1 MVDQVAEQVAEHE
14 EALPQL
20 LGEFAPIDVWQRHM
34 NTVFYGLHGER
45 LRELYQ
51 TFAAADYRLG
61 YALAADY
68 VERATQRQKASPD
81 PSTPGV
87 VRPTLRM
94 HGLSPPVRS
103 ERSDSEVEEQTE
115 AQSRRAD
122 PGTAA
127 APLTIM
133 EWGCGNGNLAACFL
147 DHVKALDRDATLY
160 PRVQY
165 VLVDASETVLAG
177 ARANAEL
184 ARHADRV
191 QFVQATV
198 PELQAYPDG
207 SIDRILCNE
216 LWSELPTKLL
226 LRKAGDVMEEHIR
239 PNLKETRLADFPDWP
254 GLVQAFDQ
262 AHIAGLKPLPA
273 FLEDILWEREYHKIE
288 AKDVPFRRLVTDF
301 LKLFDEELLIPVN
314 VAAAASLK
322 EAHRLLAPDAIGFS
336 SFDAGTADEAVL
348 NDPEKPCYNLVGGQ
362 FSFMV
367 NVPLLEDVAKQVG
380 GTRVTVEPQKE
391 FVGRSLG
398 VNVMSL
404 MDVLASHPNLP
415 QDGPWAIDLLILK
428 TIEAVN
434 AGYTSPYERTIE
446 LPMTPGTPEE
456 TRRELE
462 QLLER
467 RATHGVPDTVA
478 YLTEEEVMSAA
489 GRLEE
494 LGYDRGTLQAAFMA
508 PPQPVDYFHFRMAP
522 RE

>member
-1 MVDQVAEQVAEHE
+1 MVDRVAEPVAENE

-20 LGEFAPIDVWQRHM
+20 LGDFAPIDVWQRHM
-34 NTVFYGLHGER
+34 NTVFYGLRGER

-68 VERATQRQKASPD
+68 VERATQRQKLA
-81 PSTPGV
+81 
-87 VRPTLRM
+87 
-94 HGLSPPVRS
+94 LSGAQRS
-103 ERSDSEVEEQTE
+103 RKANSE
-115 AQSRRAD
+115 
-122 PGTAA
+122 TAA
-127 APLTIM
+127 GPLTIM

-147 DHVKALDRDATLY
+147 DQIKTLDRDATLY
-160 PRVQY
+160 PRLHY
-165 VLVDASETVLAG
+165 VLIDASDTVLAS
-177 ARANAEL
+177 AKANADL
-184 ARHADRV
+184 AKHRDRV
-191 QFVQATV
+191 QFVHATV
-198 PELQAYPDG
+198 NELQSYQDG
-207 SIDRILCNE
+207 SVDRIVCNE

-239 PNLKETRLADFPDWP
+239 PNLKETRLADFPDWA

-262 AHIAGLKPLPA
+262 ADIAALKTLPT
-273 FLEDILWEREYHKIE
+273 FLEDVLWEREYHNVE
-288 AKDVPFRRLVTDF
+288 AKDVPFRRLITDF
-301 LKLFDEELLIPVN
+301 LKLFDEELLMPVN
-314 VAAAASLK
+314 IGAAASLT
-322 EAHRLLAPDAIGFS
+322 EARRLLAPEAIGFS

-367 NVPLLEDVAKQVG
+367 NFALLEDVAKQIG
-380 GTRVTVEPQKE
+380 GGGVTIESQKE

-415 QDGPWAIDLLILK
+415 QGGSWEIDRLILK

-434 AGYTSPYERTIE
+434 AGYAGPYERTID
-446 LPMTPGTPEE
+446 LPIDPATPDER
-456 TRRELE
+456 RRELE

-467 RATHGVPDTVA
+467 QPKHGVADTVA
-478 YLTEEEVMSAA
+478 YLTEEEVMNVADQ
-489 GRLEE
+489 LEE

-508 PPQPVDYFHFRMAP
+508 PPQPVDYFHFRIGP
-522 RE
+522 DK

>member
-1 MVDQVAEQVAEHE
+1 MVDQVAEQVAENE

-20 LGEFAPIDVWQRHM
+20 LGDFAPIDVWQQHM
-34 NTVFYGLHGER
+34 NTVFYGLRGER

-51 TFAAADYRLG
+51 TFAAADYRLA

-68 VERATQRQKASPD
+68 VERATQRQKLA
-81 PSTPGV
+81 
-87 VRPTLRM
+87 
-94 HGLSPPVRS
+94 LSGA
-103 ERSDSEVEEQTE
+103 Q
-115 AQSRRAD
+115 QSRRAG
-122 PGTAA
+122 PGTGA

-160 PRVQY
+160 PRLQY
-165 VLVDASETVLAG
+165 VLIDASETVLAS

-184 ARHADRV
+184 AAHGDRV

-198 PELQAYPDG
+198 QELQSYRDG
-207 SIDRILCNE
+207 SIDRIVCNE

-239 PNLKETRLADFPDWP
+239 PNLKETRLADFPDWQ

-262 AHIAGLKPLPA
+262 TDIAGLKPLPA
-273 FLEDILWEREYHKIE
+273 FLEDILWEREYHKVE

-301 LKLFDEELLIPVN
+301 LKLFDEELLMPVN
-314 VAAAASLK
+314 VGAAASLK
-322 EAHRLLAPDAIGFS
+322 EAHRLLAPDALGFS
-336 SFDAGTADEAVL
+336 SFDAGTVEEAVL

-367 NVPLLEDVAKQVG
+367 NYALLEDVAKQVG
-380 GTRVTVEPQKE
+380 GGLVTVEPQKE

-404 MDVLASHPNLP
+404 MDVLASHPNVP
-415 QDGPWAIDLLILK
+415 QGGPWEIDRLILK

-434 AGYTSPYERTIE
+434 AGYASPYERTIQ
-446 LPMTPGTPEE
+446 LPIDPATPEE

-467 RATHGVPDTVA
+467 QAKHGVADTVA
-478 YLTEEEVMSAA
+478 YLTEEEVMRAA
-489 GRLEE
+489 SRLEE
-494 LGYDRGTLQAAFMA
+494 LGYDRGTFRAAFMV
-508 PPQPVDYFHFRMAP
+508 PPQPVDYFHFRMGP
-522 RE
+522 

>member
-1 MVDQVAEQVAEHE
+1 MAEQVAENE
-14 EALPQL
+14 EAFPQL
-20 LGEFAPIDVWQRHM
+20 LGDFAPIDVWQRHV
-34 NTVFYGLHGER
+34 NTVFYGLRGER

-51 TFAAADYRLG
+51 TFAVADYRLG

-68 VERATQRQKASPD
+68 VERATQRQQLA
-81 PSTPGV
+81 PGGSGQ
-87 VRPTLRM
+87 R
-94 HGLSPPVRS
+94 
-103 ERSDSEVEEQTE
+103 
-115 AQSRRAD
+115 RRAG
-122 PGTAA
+122 PEAGA

-160 PRVQY
+160 PRLQY
-165 VLVDASETVLAG
+165 VLVDASETVLAS
-177 ARANAEL
+177 ARANPDL
-184 ARHADRV
+184 AGHQDRV
-191 QFVQATV
+191 QFVRATV
-198 PELQAYPDG
+198 NDLQSYRDG
-207 SIDRILCNE
+207 SIDRIMCNE

-262 AHIAGLKPLPA
+262 ADIARLKPLPA
-273 FLEDILWEREYHKIE
+273 FLEDLLWEREYHKIE
-288 AKDVPFRRLVTDF
+288 ARDVPFRRLVTDF
-301 LKLFDEELLIPVN
+301 LKLFDEELLVPVN
-314 VAAAASLK
+314 VGAAASLE
-322 EAHRLLAPDAIGFS
+322 EARRLLAPDALGFS

-367 NVPLLEDVAKQVG
+367 NVALLEHVAERVG
-380 GTRVTVEPQKE
+380 GARVTVEPQKE

-404 MDVLASHPNLP
+404 MDVLASHPNP
-415 QDGPWAIDLLILK
+415 PRDAPWELDRLILK

-434 AGYTSPYERTIE
+434 TAYASPYERTIDV
-446 LPMTPGTPEE
+446 PVDPATPEE

-467 RATHGVPDTVA
+467 QTRHGVPDTVA
-478 YLTEEEVMSAA
+478 YLTEEEVMRAA
-489 GRLEE
+489 GPLEE
-494 LGYDRGTLQAAFMA
+494 LGYDRGTLRAAFKA
-508 PPQPVDYFHFRMAP
+508 PPQPVDYFHFRMDP
-522 RE
+522 REG

>member
-1 MVDQVAEQVAEHE
+1 MVDQMAEQVAENE

-20 LGEFAPIDVWQRHM
+20 LGDFAPIDVWQQHM
-34 NTVFYGLHGER
+34 NTVFYGLRGER

-68 VERATQRQKASPD
+68 VERATRRQKA
-81 PSTPGV
+81 G
-87 VRPTLRM
+87 
-94 HGLSPPVRS
+94 
-103 ERSDSEVEEQTE
+103 
-115 AQSRRAD
+115 
-122 PGTAA
+122 PGTGA

-147 DHVKALDRDATLY
+147 DHVKALDQDATLY

-165 VLVDASETVLAG
+165 VLIDASETVLAS

-184 ARHADRV
+184 AGHGDRV
-191 QFVQATV
+191 QFVHATV
-198 PELQAYPDG
+198 QELQSYRDG
-207 SIDRILCNE
+207 SIDRIFCNE

-239 PNLKETRLADFPDWP
+239 PNLKETRLVDFPDWL

-262 AHIAGLKPLPA
+262 TDIAGLKPLPA

-301 LKLFDEELLIPVN
+301 LKLFDEELLMPVN
-314 VAAAASLK
+314 VGAAASLK

-348 NDPEKPCYNLVGGQ
+348 NDPEKPCYNLLGGQ

-367 NVPLLEDVAKQVG
+367 NVALLEDVAKQVG
-380 GTRVTVEPQKE
+380 EGRVTVEPQKE

-398 VNVMSL
+398 VNVMSF
-404 MDVLASHPNLP
+404 MDVLASYPALP
-415 QDGPWAIDLLILK
+415 QGGPWEIDRLILK

-434 AGYTSPYERTIE
+434 TGYTSPYERTIQ
-446 LPMTPGTPEE
+446 LPLDPATPEE

-462 QLLER
+462 QLLAR
-467 RATHGVPDTVA
+467 QAKHGVADTVA
-478 YLTEEEVMSAA
+478 YLTEEEVMRAA

-508 PPQPVDYFHFRMAP
+508 PPQPVDYFHFRLDP
-522 RE
+522 DK

>member
-68 VERATQRQKASPD
+68 VERATQRQK
-81 PSTPGV
+81 
-87 VRPTLRM
+87 VRP
-94 HGLSPPVRS
+94 G
-103 ERSDSEVEEQTE
+103 
-115 AQSRRAD
+115 
-122 PGTAA
+122 A

-191 QFVQATV
+191 QFVQAAV

-207 SIDRILCNE
+207 SIDRIICNE

-273 FLEDILWEREYHKIE
+273 FLEDILWEREYHEIE

-301 LKLFDEELLIPVN
+301 LKLFDEELLVPVN
-314 VAAAASLK
+314 VGAAASLK

-367 NVPLLEDVAKQVG
+367 NVALLEDVAKQVG

-522 RE
+522 RET

>member
-1 MVDQVAEQVAEHE
+1 MVDQIAEQVAENE

-20 LGEFAPIDVWQRHM
+20 LGDFAPIDVWQRHM
-34 NTVFYGLHGER
+34 NAVFYGLRGER
-45 LRELYQ
+45 VRELYQ

-68 VERATQRQKASPD
+68 VQRATQRQKAGPD
-81 PSTPGV
+81 PGET
-87 VRPTLRM
+87 
-94 HGLSPPVRS
+94 
-103 ERSDSEVEEQTE
+103 
-115 AQSRRAD
+115 
-122 PGTAA
+122 
-127 APLTIM
+127 PLTIM

-147 DHVKALDRDATLY
+147 DHVKALDRDAVLY
-160 PRVQY
+160 PRMQY
-165 VLVDASETVLAG
+165 VLIDASDTVLEG

-184 ARHADRV
+184 AKHEDRV

-198 PELQAYPDG
+198 PDLQSFADG
-207 SIDRILCNE
+207 SIDRIFCNE

-239 PNLKETRLADFPDWP
+239 PNLKETRLPDFPDWP

-262 AHIAGLKPLPA
+262 ADVAGLKPLPA
-273 FLEDILWEREYHKIE
+273 FLDDILWEREYHKID
-288 AKDVPFRRLVTDF
+288 AKDVPFRRLITDF

-314 VAAAASLK
+314 VGAAASLK
-322 EAHRLLAPDAIGFS
+322 EAHRLLAPDALGFS

-367 NVPLLEDVAKQVG
+367 NLALLEDVAKQVG
-380 GTRVTVEPQKE
+380 GSQVTVEPQKE

-415 QDGPWAIDLLILK
+415 QDGPWELDRLILK
-428 TIEAVN
+428 TVEAVN
-434 AGYTSPYERTIE
+434 AGYASPYERTIE
-446 LPMTPGTPEE
+446 LPMAPDTPEK

-462 QLLER
+462 QLLKQQ
-467 RATHGVPDTVA
+467 AKHGVPDTVA
-478 YLTEEEVMSAA
+478 YLTEEEVTGAA
-489 GRLEE
+489 GHLEE
-494 LGYDRGTLQAAFMA
+494 LGYDRSILQAALLA

-522 RE
+522 E

>member
-1 MVDQVAEQVAEHE
+1 MVEHVAENE

-34 NTVFYGLHGER
+34 NAVFYGLRGER
-45 LRELYQ
+45 VRELYQ

-68 VERATQRQKASPD
+68 VQRAIQRQKACP
-81 PSTPGV
+81 
-87 VRPTLRM
+87 
-94 HGLSPPVRS
+94 
-103 ERSDSEVEEQTE
+103 ERSAE

-122 PGTAA
+122 PQKGT

-160 PRVQY
+160 PRMQY
-165 VLVDASETVLAG
+165 VLIDASETVLDG

-184 ARHADRV
+184 AEHGDRV

-198 PELQAYPDG
+198 PDLQSYADG
-207 SIDRILCNE
+207 SIDRIFCNE

-239 PNLKETRLADFPDWP
+239 PNMKETRLVDYPDWP

-262 AHIAGLKPLPA
+262 ADVAGLKPLPA

-288 AKDVPFRRLVTDF
+288 AKDVPFRRLITDF

-314 VAAAASLK
+314 VGAAVSLK
-322 EAHRLLAPDAIGFS
+322 EAHRLLAPDALGFS

-367 NVPLLEDVAKQVG
+367 NLALLEDVAKQVG
-380 GTRVTVEPQKE
+380 GGQVTIEPQKE

-404 MDVLASHPNLP
+404 MDVLASHPSLP
-415 QDGPWAIDLLILK
+415 QDAPWQIDRLLLK
-428 TIEAVN
+428 TVEAVN
-434 AGYTSPYERTIE
+434 AGYASPYERTIDIPLSPE
-446 LPMTPGTPEE
+446 IPEE

-462 QLLER
+462 QLL
-467 RATHGVPDTVA
+467 AQQAKHGVPDTVA
-478 YLTEEEVMSAA
+478 YLTEEEVMNAA
-489 GRLEE
+489 GQLEE
-494 LGYDRGTLQAAFMA
+494 LGYDRETLRAALMA
-508 PPQPVDYFHFRMAP
+508 PPQPVDYFHFRMGPDKTLASGG
-522 RE
+522 RGQGEGEESSKSG

>member
-1 MVDQVAEQVAEHE
+1 MAEHVAENE

-20 LGEFAPIDVWQRHM
+20 LGDFAPIDVWQRHM
-34 NTVFYGLHGER
+34 NAVFYGLRGDR
-45 LRELYQ
+45 VREFYQ

-68 VERATQRQKASPD
+68 VQRATKRQKASPD

-87 VRPTLRM
+87 VRPTLKM

-103 ERSDSEVEEQTE
+103 ERSDSEVEEGTE
-115 AQSRRAD
+115 AQRRRTD
-122 PGTAA
+122 PEKGTD
-127 APLTIM
+127 PLTIM

-160 PRVQY
+160 PRMQY
-165 VLVDASETVLAG
+165 VLIDASETVLDG

-184 ARHADRV
+184 AKHGDRV
-191 QFVQATV
+191 QFVRATV
-198 PELQAYPDG
+198 PDLQSYADG
-207 SIDRILCNE
+207 SVDRIFCNE

-239 PNLKETRLADFPDWP
+239 PNLKETRLIDYPDWP
-254 GLVQAFDQ
+254 GLVQAFDEVNV
-262 AHIAGLKPLPA
+262 AALKPLPA

-288 AKDVPFRRLVTDF
+288 AKDVPFRRLFTDF

-314 VAAAASLK
+314 AGAAVSLR
-322 EAHRLLAPDAIGFS
+322 EAHRLLAPNALGFS

-367 NVPLLEDVAKQVG
+367 NLALLEDVAKQVG
-380 GTRVTVEPQKE
+380 GGRVTIEPQKE

-398 VNVMSL
+398 INVMSL

-415 QDGPWAIDLLILK
+415 QDAPWQIDRLLMK
-428 TIEAVN
+428 TVEALN
-434 AGYTSPYERTIE
+434 AGYTSPYERTID
-446 LPMTPGTPEE
+446 LPLPSGIPEE
-456 TRRELE
+456 ARRELE
-462 QLLER
+462 QLLAR
-467 RATHGVPDTVA
+467 QARQGVPDAVA
-478 YLTEEEVMSAA
+478 YLAEEEVMKAA
-489 GRLEE
+489 GQLEE
-494 LGYDRGTLQAAFMA
+494 LGYDRSILQAAFTA
-508 PPQPVDYFHFRMAP
+508 PPQPVDYFHFRMGP
-522 RE
+522 DKQ

>member
-1 MVDQVAEQVAEHE
+1 MVDQMAEQVAENE

-20 LGEFAPIDVWQRHM
+20 LGDFAPIDVWQQHM
-34 NTVFYGLHGER
+34 NTVFYGLRGER

-68 VERATQRQKASPD
+68 VERATRRQKA
-81 PSTPGV
+81 G
-87 VRPTLRM
+87 
-94 HGLSPPVRS
+94 
-103 ERSDSEVEEQTE
+103 
-115 AQSRRAD
+115 
-122 PGTAA
+122 PGTGA

-147 DHVKALDRDATLY
+147 DHVKALDQDATLY

-165 VLVDASETVLAG
+165 VLIDASETVLAS

-184 ARHADRV
+184 AGHGDRV
-191 QFVQATV
+191 QFVHATV
-198 PELQAYPDG
+198 QELQSYRDG
-207 SIDRILCNE
+207 SIDRIFCNE

-239 PNLKETRLADFPDWP
+239 PNLKETRLVDFPDWL

-262 AHIAGLKPLPA
+262 TDIAGLKPLPA

-301 LKLFDEELLIPVN
+301 LKLFDEELLMPVN
-314 VAAAASLK
+314 VGAAASLK

-348 NDPEKPCYNLVGGQ
+348 NDPEKPCYNLLGGQ

-367 NVPLLEDVAKQVG
+367 NVALLEDVAKQVG
-380 GTRVTVEPQKE
+380 EGRVTVEPQKE

-404 MDVLASHPNLP
+404 
-415 QDGPWAIDLLILK
+415 ILK

-434 AGYTSPYERTIE
+434 TGYTSPYERTIQ
-446 LPMTPGTPEE
+446 LPLDPATPEE

-462 QLLER
+462 QLLAR
-467 RATHGVPDTVA
+467 QAKHGVADTVA
-478 YLTEEEVMSAA
+478 YLTEEEVMRAA

-508 PPQPVDYFHFRMAP
+508 PPQPVDYFHFRLDP
-522 RE
+522 DK

>member
-1 MVDQVAEQVAEHE
+1 MAEHVAENE

-20 LGEFAPIDVWQRHM
+20 LGDFAPIDVWQRHM
-34 NTVFYGLHGER
+34 NAVFYGLRGER
-45 LRELYQ
+45 VRELYQ
-51 TFAAADYRLG
+51 TFAAADYRLA

-68 VERATQRQKASPD
+68 VERVTQRQKACPD

-87 VRPTLRM
+87 VRPTLRV

-103 ERSDSEVEEQTE
+103 STSLSLRSERTE

-122 PGTAA
+122 PEKETAR
-127 APLTIM
+127 LTVM

-165 VLVDASETVLAG
+165 VLVDASETVLDG

-184 ARHADRV
+184 AKHGDHV

-198 PELQAYPDG
+198 PDLPSYADG
-207 SIDRILCNE
+207 SVDLIMCNE

-239 PNLKETRLADFPDWP
+239 PNLKETRLPDFPDWP
-254 GLVQAFDQ
+254 GLVQAFEQ
-262 AHIAGLKPLPA
+262 ADIAGLKPLPA

-288 AKDVPFRRLVTDF
+288 AKD
-301 LKLFDEELLIPVN
+301 
-314 VAAAASLK
+314 
-322 EAHRLLAPDAIGFS
+322 AIGFS
-336 SFDAGTADEAVL
+336 SFDAGTSDEAVL
-348 NDPEKPCYNLVGGQ
+348 NDPEKPCYNLMGGQ

-367 NVPLLEDVAKQVG
+367 NLALLEDVAKQVG
-380 GTRVTVEPQKE
+380 GGQVTVEPQKE

-415 QDGPWAIDLLILK
+415 QNGPWALDRLILK

-434 AGYTSPYERTIE
+434 AGYASPYERTID
-446 LPMTPGTPEE
+446 LPIAPDTPAEA
-456 TRRELE
+456 RRELE

-467 RATHGVPDTVA
+467 QAKHGVADTVA
-478 YLTEEEVMSAA
+478 YLTEEEVTSAA

-494 LGYDRGTLQAAFMA
+494 LGYDRDTLKAAFMA
-508 PPQPVDYFHFRMAP
+508 PPQPVDYFHFRMGP
-522 RE
+522 E